1 MVGEDLKRKGEKMA
15 IDVSKIDGY
24 TEMTAEEKVAAL
36 EQYEMDLSG
45 YVKKDIADKYA
56 SEAADYKRKLKTKM
70 TDEEAAREKEAAE
83 RQAMMEELETLKR
96 DKQVSDNISK
106 LLALGYDKEIAEK
119 SASALADGDV
129 RSFFELQGKHQESM
143 VKALKAELM
152 KQMPKPPA
160 SDAAH
165 SKNYLKMAE
174 EALASGNI
182 TGAAYYS
189 RLAQEQ

>member
-1 MVGEDLKRKGEKMA
+1 MA

-24 TEMTAEEKVAAL
+24 AEMTAEQKVAAL
-36 EQYEMDLSG
+36 EQYEIDLSG

-106 LLALGYDKEIAEK
+106 LLALGYDKEVAAK
-119 SASALADGDV
+119 SANALVDGDIA
-129 RSFFELQGKHQESM
+129 SFFELQGKHQESM
-143 VKALKAELM
+143 VKTLKAELM

-165 SKNYLKMAE
+165 RENFSKMAD

-182 TGAAYYS
+182 AGAAYYS